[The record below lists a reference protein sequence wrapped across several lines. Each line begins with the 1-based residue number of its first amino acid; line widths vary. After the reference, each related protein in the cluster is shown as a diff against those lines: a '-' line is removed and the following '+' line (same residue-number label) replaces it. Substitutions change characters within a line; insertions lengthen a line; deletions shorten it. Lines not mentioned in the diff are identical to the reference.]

1 MTAPLPPAPRG
12 AWSWT
17 GIADVIRL
25 PFLPLAALLVLTG
38 TALQSRVHAV
48 SWGAAALAAA
58 GLVAMHAAVNALN
71 ELSDYRTGIDLHT
84 ERTPFSGGSGALPAG
99 RLSLRATWVVAA
111 VSLTTAALVALVLLS
126 RGGYPLL
133 AVLVAGLALT
143 LGYTPWGTRSGVGEV
158 AAGLGLG
165 TLPIIGSALVQGVP
179 LAPGVWPVAAVA
191 CLMTFNLLLLNTF
204 PDEAADRAGG
214 RRTLLL
220 LLGRARA
227 RRCYLAAVA
236 LAVGVLAGA
245 IVAGRL
251 PRGAVLALIPAAA
264 TLPAWRWA
272 ADDAAQP
279 VPISALAG
287 NVVWNLGTHL
297 LLALALLLF

>member
-111 VSLTTAALVALVLLS
+111 VSLTTAALVALVLLP

-143 LGYTPWGTRSGVGEV
+143 LSYTPWGTRSGVGEV

-165 TLPIIGSALVQGVP
+165 TLLRYMSGRLT
-179 LAPGVWPVAAVA
+179 LVAAIA
-191 CLMTFNLLLLNTF
+191 H
-204 PDEAADRAGG
+204 
-214 RRTLLL
+214 
-220 LLGRARA
+220 LGRLAGLNA
-227 RRCYLAAVA
+227 AAISTPFGLAAVDVDKPA
-236 LAVGVLAGA
+236 DLDLV
-245 IVAGRL
+245 RD
-251 PRGAVLALIPAAA
+251 LIARP
-264 TLPAWRWA
+264 
-272 ADDAAQP
+272 
-279 VPISALAG
+279 
-287 NVVWNLGTHL
+287 
-297 LLALALLLF
+297 